1 MVQASQGVGG
11 SGRGPGS
18 ERLARKHQQ
27 ALYGDYFQVLEVARD
42 ADPITLARAVTALVE
57 EFDPALA
64 ASVPEPDRPKL
75 RLVAAVVRE
84 AALVLGDP
92 ELRICYREHLPP
104 GR

>member
-1 MVQASQGVGG
+1 MVKASQGTQG
-11 SGRGPGS
+11 SGRGPTG

-27 ALYGDYFQVLEVARD
+27 ALYGDYFQLLEVARD
-42 ADPITLARAVTALVE
+42 VDPVSLARAVTALAD

-64 ASVPEPDRPKL
+64 AGVPEADRPKL

-84 AALVLGDP
+84 AALVLADP
-92 ELRICYREHLPP
+92 ELRTSYREHLPP